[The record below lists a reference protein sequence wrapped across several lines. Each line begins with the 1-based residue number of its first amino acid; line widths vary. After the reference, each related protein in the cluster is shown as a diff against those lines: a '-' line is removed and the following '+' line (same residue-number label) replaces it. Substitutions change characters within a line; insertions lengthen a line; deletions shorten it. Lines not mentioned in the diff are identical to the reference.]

1 MEVEAVVDG
10 LLDGSL
16 GRLQAIDLLKAAKTG
31 IALRDAAALAALT
44 ATAAGGPPYE
54 QAAENAW
61 HYASAFCDAR

>member
-44 ATAAGGPPYE
+44 AIAHDLPSTHAA
-54 QAAENAW
+54 QDAW
-61 HYASAFCDAR
+61 QYADAFCAAR